1 MHGEW
6 RKRSS
11 VPLYTRARS
20 VGRRG
25 ACDKFAARMAHRAT
39 ASSGGSRGALFA
51 WALAALCVLPREAL
65 AQTAPT
71 ADAGVAPD
79 REARAASA
87 FSEAME
93 AWRRSDCIAASTGF
107 ARAMEL
113 VPHPDTRYNLARAL
127 ECAPD
132 VPGAIAEYTR
142 FLAESADA
150 DDRREVEARLANL
163 RQRPGQVFL
172 TSDPLDAAVTVDAGE
187 RPAGRT
193 PCHLALSPGAHVI
206 VIERA
211 GFERTVQRVVVD
223 PGASQDLTVSLVARA
238 AAVTPPVVA
247 PPPDRVLARR
257 SGRLFSGRA
266 GLVTGFSVPLDRPVF
281 VVGLEAGVFFRRS
294 LSAQAHAMWIDV
306 LGAPFLV
313 GGDLGWVFVLD
324 EVDLGL
330 YLSGS
335 ALFQCDTACRE
346 GTLRRDAAQ
355 FIGGVAVRA
364 DVALH
369 PRLAVGLFGRAAWRN
384 FDLTE
389 AEGLLA
395 SGGLSLSLFL

>member
-1 MHGEW
+1 
-6 RKRSS
+6 
-11 VPLYTRARS
+11 
-20 VGRRG
+20 
-25 ACDKFAARMAHRAT
+25 MAHRAS
-39 ASSGGSRGALFA
+39 ASSGGSRGARFA
-51 WALAALCVLPREAL
+51 FALAALCALPREAQ
-65 AQTAPT
+65 AQTPPT
-71 ADAGVAPD
+71 ADAGVTSD
-79 REARAASA
+79 REARAAAA
-87 FSEAME
+87 FTEAME
-93 AWRRSDCIAASTGF
+93 AWRRSDCIAASAGF

-132 VPGAIAEYTR
+132 VPGAIAEYAR
-142 FLAESADA
+142 FLTESADA

-172 TSDPLDAAVTVDAGE
+172 TTDPLDAVVTVDAGE
-187 RPAGRT
+187 RPAGHT
-193 PCHLALSPGAHVI
+193 PCHLALAPGAHVI

-211 GFERTVQRVVVD
+211 GFERTVQRVVVE
-223 PGASQDLTVSLVARA
+223 PGASQDLTVSLAARA
-238 AAVTPPVVA
+238 APPPVVA
-247 PPPDRVLARR
+247 PPPDRVLTRR
-257 SGRLFSGRA
+257 VGRTFTGRA

-281 VVGLEAGVFFRRS
+281 VVGLEAGVFLRRS

-369 PRLAVGLFGRAAWRN
+369 PHLAVGLFGRAAWRN
-384 FDLTE
+384 FDLTDS
-389 AEGLLA
+389 EGLLA

>member
-1 MHGEW
+1 
-6 RKRSS
+6 
-11 VPLYTRARS
+11 
-20 VGRRG
+20 
-25 ACDKFAARMAHRAT
+25 MAHRAA
-39 ASSGGSRGALFA
+39 ASIGGSRGALLA
-51 WALAALCVLPREAL
+51 CALAALCALPRGAL
-65 AQTAPT
+65 AQS
-71 ADAGVAPD
+71 ADAGADAAPD
-79 REARAASA
+79 REARAAAA
-87 FSEAME
+87 FAQALE
-93 AWRRSDCIAASTGF
+93 AWRNSDCIAASAAF
-107 ARAMEL
+107 ARAMEI

-132 VPGAIAEYTR
+132 VPAAIAEYER
-142 FLAESADA
+142 FLTESADP
-150 DDRREVEARLANL
+150 DDRREVEGRLVTL
-163 RQRPGQVFL
+163 RRRPGQVFL
-172 TSDPLDAAVTVDAGE
+172 STDPLDATVTVDAGE
-187 RPAGRT
+187 SPAGHT
-193 PCHLALSPGAHVI
+193 PCRLTLAPGAHVI

-211 GFERTVQRVVVD
+211 GFERTVQRVVVA
-223 PGASQDLTVSLVARA
+223 PGASQDLTVALVARA
-238 AAVTPPVVA
+238 AAAAPPVVA

-257 SGRLFSGRA
+257 TGRTFSARA

-281 VVGLEAGVFFRRS
+281 VVGLEAGLFYRRS
-294 LSAQAHAMWIDV
+294 LSAQAHAMWIDT

-335 ALFQCDTACRE
+335 ALLQCDTACRE
-346 GTLRRDAAQ
+346 GTLRRDAEQ

-384 FDLTE
+384 FDLTNS
-389 AEGLLA
+389 EGLLA